1 MKKILNIILTLTLLL
16 ITTSQVNAATLDKR
30 LSGNNRYETGAKIAS
45 EGWETS
51 EYAIIASGEGFADAL
66 CAAPLAKKYNAPIL
80 LTGKNALDSYTKNE
94 LKLLNVKKVFI
105 VGGSGVVSDN
115 VNSEVKGMGIETNR
129 IYGQDRFETSLE
141 VAKNL
146 GSISGV
152 VVTNGFGFADALSI
166 APVAAQKGMPILLTD
181 KADLSQQVKNFLTNV
196 NYEKSYVVGGNV
208 AVSDYIASQIKNVTR
223 LGGKNRYETNA
234 AVLNQFGDEF
244 SYDKVYV
251 ASGQNYP
258 DALSGSALA
267 ALSNSPLILV
277 GTSVDPSVMAS
288 IKDHHDKYNNV
299 IILGGSS
306 VVSDTVAN
314 SVVSGIATVIVV
326 TPIAIKKEFE
336 KMGFIFDSGTT
347 ATYKKNGITIGLV
360 NVGEYWQLATKT
372 WGDEEESLFYR
383 GMTIILGQSTAWSN
397 LIYID
402 QALEFPDSVFIS
414 PNVRTFISDDKLI
427 VHIFKPK
434 LELFKT

>member
-1 MKKILNIILTLTLLL
+1 MMKKILNIILTLTLLL

-80 LTGKNALDSYTKNE
+80 LTGKNALDPNTKNE

-152 VVTNGFGFADALSI
+152 VVANGFGFADALSI

-181 KADLSQQVKNFLTNV
+181 KVDLSQQVKDFLTNIT
-196 NYEKSYVVGGNV
+196 YEKSYIVGGNAV
-208 AVSDYIASQIKNVTR
+208 VSDKIASKLRNVTR
-223 LGGKNRYETNA
+223 LGGNNRYETNA

-277 GTSVDPSVMAS
+277 GTSVDPSVMSS
-288 IKDHHDKYNNV
+288 IKAHHDKYNNV
-299 IILGGSS
+299 LILGGTA
-306 VVSDTVAN
+306 VVTDAVAN
-314 SVVSGIATVIVV
+314 TVVNGVATVIIVSPTV
-326 TPIAIKKEFE
+326 IKKEFE
-336 KMGFIFDSGTT
+336 KMGFVFASDTT
-347 ATYKKNGITIGLV
+347 AFYNKDGITIGLA
-360 NVGEYWQLATKT
+360 NLGEYWQLATKT
-372 WGDEEESLFYR
+372 WGNDEEDLFYR
-383 GMTIILGQSTAWSN
+383 GMSIILGQETAWDN

-402 QALEFPDSVFIS
+402 QALEYPDSVFIS
-414 PNVRTFISDDKLI
+414 PNVRTFMSDDKLI
-427 VHIFKPK
+427 LHIFKPK
-434 LELFKT
+434 L